1 MNTARQGILAKL
13 GTADFSES
21 RQYIPDPLE
30 GYEGLTGKG
39 AWGQTA

>member
-21 RQYIPDPLE
+21 REYIPDRLS
-30 GYEGLTGKG
+30 G
-39 AWGQTA
+39 